1 MGNKARLRLLAHEV
15 EELTPS
21 GTAVSLGCIPWSNLE
36 LVRSIARRHESPP
49 EPARH
54 GGDGLPIVGLQIGA
68 SDAEELIRRILK
80 AKPFGVVFAELEG
93 KPFVSLLCEQTSF
106 GLMSGV
112 DEKWAIHLF
121 KDRRRAAD
129 GGHAVLV
136 TGPAD
141 SPQAK
146 EVFAL
151 IELTTRDAP
160 PVGRGSAPSRLP
172 ARPRART
179 RRKR

>member
-1 MGNKARLRLLAHEV
+1 MVALQ
-15 EELTPS
+15 
-21 GTAVSLGCIPWSNLE
+21 
-36 LVRSIARRHESPP
+36 VR
-49 EPARH
+49 
-54 GGDGLPIVGLQIGA
+54 A
-68 SDAEELIRRILK
+68 SDAEALVARVLK

-129 GGHAVLV
+129 GGHALLV
-136 TGPAD
+136 TGLPD

-146 EVFAL
+146 DVFGL

-160 PVGRGSAPSRLP
+160 PVGRGSAPANPS
-172 ARPRART
+172 RPRT
-179 RRKR
+179 GRKRNQL